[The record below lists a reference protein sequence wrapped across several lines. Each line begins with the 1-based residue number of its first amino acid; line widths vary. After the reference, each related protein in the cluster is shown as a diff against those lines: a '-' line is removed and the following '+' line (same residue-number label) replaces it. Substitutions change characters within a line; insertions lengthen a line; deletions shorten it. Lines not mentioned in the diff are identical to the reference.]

1 MGAGQPIVGYVPGAF
16 DMFHIGHLNILRN
29 AAMRCD
35 VLVAGVVIDHVVL
48 EMKGARPVIP
58 LEERLAIVSAI
69 DVVDE
74 AIIDESVDK
83 RLAWR
88 TYPFDVVFKGSD
100 WFGTERGARLEK
112 QMAEI
117 DVRVEY
123 LPYTRDTSSTL
134 LREALGRLVNAP
146 AR

>member
-1 MGAGQPIVGYVPGAF
+1 MSAGQPIVGYVPGAF
-16 DMFHIGHLNILRN
+16 DMFHIGHLKILRN

-134 LREALGRLVNAP
+134 LREALGRLANAP